1 MHYKLLSFD
10 LDGTLVDTAGEIAYA
25 ANATLADARLPP
37 HSVEQITRRIGG
49 GALVL
54 MHGLLA
60 DAAPADQYA
69 ATSTHGATDAG
80 MDTAY
85 LLQRFEHHYATV
97 AGTMARPYPG
107 CVPTLQALRAAGM
120 RLVCVTN
127 KEQVFA
133 EKVLRAAGLDGF
145 FDLLIGGDTLA
156 HKKPHY
162 SVIDHVR
169 KRFDCRSN
177 DMAHIGDSTV
187 DVEAARNAGVAA
199 WAVSYG
205 YNAGVPIV
213 QARPDRLFDSLP
225 EIAQHVATL
234 QAADQG

>member
-1 MHYKLLSFD
+1 MTYKLLSFD

-54 MHGLLA
+54 MRGLLA
-60 DAAPADQYA
+60 DAAPAGHDA
-69 ATSTHGATDAG
+69 SAPLHGAVDA
-80 MDTAY
+80 DVQTAH
-85 LLQRFEHHYATV
+85 LLQRFEHHYAKV
-97 AGTMARPYPG
+97 AGTLAQPYPG
-107 CVPTLQALRAAGM
+107 CLRTLEALREGGV
-120 RLVCVTN
+120 RLVCITN

-133 EKVLRAAGLDGF
+133 EQVLRATGLDSF
-145 FDLLIGGDTLA
+145 FELLIGGDTLA
-156 HKKPHY
+156 HKKPHH

-169 KRFDCRSN
+169 QVFDCQSAY
-177 DMAHIGDSTV
+177 MAHIGDSTV
-187 DVEAARNAGVAA
+187 DVQAARNAGVAA

-205 YNAGVPIV
+205 YNAGVPIA
-213 QARPDRLFDSLP
+213 QALPDLLFDNLP

-234 QAADQG
+234 QTTAQG